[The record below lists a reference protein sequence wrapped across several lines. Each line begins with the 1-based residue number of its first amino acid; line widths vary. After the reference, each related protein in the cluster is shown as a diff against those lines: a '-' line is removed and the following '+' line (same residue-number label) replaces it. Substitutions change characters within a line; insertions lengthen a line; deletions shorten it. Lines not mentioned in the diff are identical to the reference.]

1 MVTQVGASIWVVG
14 GIEVCSESLR
24 EDMNRG
30 EDVITI
36 SFANIAVLDKQVL
49 RVLRKARGCEDTEGR
64 CTVILK
70 GSRILLWI
78 SEPGQIAAVDFDM
91 FGSYGE
97 GIVFGVGRIKG
108 DLCRLYLGNYMEG
121 STVRSDTKRD

>member
-1 MVTQVGASIWVVG
+1 
-14 GIEVCSESLR
+14 
-24 EDMNRG
+24 MNRG
-30 EDVITI
+30 EDVVTI

-97 GIVFGVGRIKG
+97 GIVFRVVGLREIFVVCILEITWKG
-108 DLCRLYLGNYMEG
+108 AL
-121 STVRSDTKRD
+121 SDPIRKEIESWLPPVV